1 VSEHDRQI
9 RRPSR
14 FVLCYSEQNELP
26 YWVPCELTARELSGT
41 MGRTDNFRADP
52 AIPTGSTA
60 LRDYRGSGFD
70 RGHLTPVAD
79 MKWSQ

>member
-1 VSEHDRQI
+1 
-9 RRPSR
+9 
-14 FVLCYSEQNELP
+14 
-26 YWVPCELTARELSGT
+26 